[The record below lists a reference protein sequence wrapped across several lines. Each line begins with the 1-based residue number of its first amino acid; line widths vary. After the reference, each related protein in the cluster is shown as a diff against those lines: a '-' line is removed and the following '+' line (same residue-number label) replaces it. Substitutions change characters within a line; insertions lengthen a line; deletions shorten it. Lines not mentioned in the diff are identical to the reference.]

1 MKKFLFLLGFA
12 GLLLGSCDYVK
23 APYTTNTGGTI
34 DTSGNDSLVVK
45 IRKVLLEDYTGH
57 TCGNCPKA
65 AKVAEEQK
73 ELLKEKLVVM
83 SVHAG
88 GFAVPEP
95 PDYPADYRTPEGNEL
110 DQFFGISGV
119 GNPNGMVNRIDF
131 PTLGHVKG
139 HTDWPGLIAAE
150 LAKPMQAWLS
160 IVPQY
165 NASTRKLDV
174 TVKTEITEALS
185 GDIKLAV
192 FLLEDSVISDQKN
205 YLASPSHITN
215 YVHRHM
221 MRKCFT
227 GSAFGELI
235 AANPPASETTIDKSY
250 SLTVSSTYD
259 EKHCYVLAFIYRAGT
274 YEVIQ
279 AEEVKIK

>member
-1 MKKFLFLLGFA
+1 MKKFLLFIGFFA
-12 GLLLGSCDYVK
+12 LALSSCDYVK
-23 APYTTNTGGTI
+23 PPYDTNAGGGI
-34 DTSGNDSLVVK
+34 DTTDDDSVVVK

-65 AKVAEEQK
+65 GKIADEQK
-73 ELLKEKLVVM
+73 EQLKEKLVVM

-88 GFAVPEP
+88 GFAVPEL
-95 PDYPADYRTPEGNEL
+95 PDYPSDYRTPEGNEL

-119 GNPNGMVNRIDF
+119 GNPNGMVNRLDY
-131 PTLGHVKG
+131 PSAGHVKG
-139 HTDWPGLIAAE
+139 HPDWPGIIASE
-150 LAKPMQAWLS
+150 LAKPMQAWIS
-160 IVPQY
+160 ILPQF
-165 NASTRKLDV
+165 AEGTRKLDV
-174 TVKTEITEALS
+174 TVKTEFVQAIS

-192 FLLEDSVISDQKN
+192 FLVEDSVISDQKN
-205 YLASPSHITN
+205 YLASPTHVTN

-221 MRKCFT
+221 LRKCFT

-235 AANPPASETTIDKSY
+235 AANPQASETTIDKSY
-250 SLTVSSTYD
+250 SLTVSSAFD
-259 EKHCYVLAFIYRAGT
+259 EKHCYVVAFIYHANT